1 MIPYLWIKIIIP
13 EPTDREM
20 ALKTFV
26 KISNV
31 NNLSD
36 ARYCAGMYVNLM
48 GFNLED
54 HNPNYMSPE
63 KFGEI
68 TEWLSGLEY
77 VGEFE
82 ASHPDTI
89 LETVRNYD
97 VQYIQIQE
105 LAHLQMLVNT
115 GYNIILKQQIRDEKD
130 IEYLSALAPSLNEN
144 DVVLLLE
151 SDSVELQPKYIPL
164 IKELAQK
171 TVVLLGFG
179 IHPDTIEEVLEQT
192 QVRGIALNGGD
203 EIKPG
208 FKDFDGLADVLEAL
222 ELEE

>member
-1 MIPYLWIKIIIP
+1 
-13 EPTDREM
+13 M

-48 GFNLED
+48 GFNLEH
-54 HNPNYMSPE
+54 HNPNYVSPE
-63 KFGEI
+63 KFREI

-77 VGEFE
+77 VGEFD

-89 LETVRNYD
+89 LDTVRNYD
-97 VQYIQIQE
+97 IRYIQIQE

-115 GYNIILKQQIRDEKD
+115 GYNIILKQPIREEKD
-130 IEYLSALAPSLNEN
+130 IENLIALAPSLNDN

-151 SDSVELQPKYIPL
+151 SDSVELRPEYIPL
-164 IKELAQK
+164 IKELAQT

-179 IHPDTIEEVLEQT
+179 IQSETIEEVLEQT
-192 QVRGIALNGGD
+192 QVRGITLNGGD

-208 FKDFDGLADVLEAL
+208 FKDFDELADILEAL

>member
-1 MIPYLWIKIIIP
+1 
-13 EPTDREM
+13 M

-48 GFNLED
+48 GFNLEP
-54 HNPNYMSPE
+54 HNPNYVSPE
-63 KFGEI
+63 KFREI
-68 TEWLSGLEY
+68 TDWLSGLEY
-77 VGEFE
+77 VGEFD

-89 LETVRNYD
+89 LETARNYD
-97 VQYIQIQE
+97 IQYIQIQE

-115 GYNIILKQQIRDEKD
+115 GYNVILKQPIREEKD
-130 IEYLSALAPSLNEN
+130 IEYLIALAPSLNEN

-151 SDSVELQPKYIPL
+151 SDSVELQPEYYPL
-164 IKELAQK
+164 IKELAQT

-179 IHPDTIEEVLEQT
+179 IHSETIEEILEQT
-192 QVRGIALNGGD
+192 QVRGIALDGGD

-208 FKDFDGLADVLEAL
+208 FKDFDELADILEVL